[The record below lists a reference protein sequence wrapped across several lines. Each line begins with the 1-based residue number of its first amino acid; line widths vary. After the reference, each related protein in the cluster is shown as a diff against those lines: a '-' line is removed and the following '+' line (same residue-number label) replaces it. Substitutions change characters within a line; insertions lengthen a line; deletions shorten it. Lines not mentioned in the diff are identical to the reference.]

1 MIKELRMKYLFFDIE
16 CANRDSTGRNQ
27 IYSFGYLL
35 ADENMHILERE
46 KDILI
51 NPNVKQWDRH
61 VVKEILAYPKLE
73 VEKKPRFNKVY
84 TKIKNLLESSE
95 TIVCGFSVKDDV
107 GYLLDECERYECDPF
122 QFKFYDIQRL
132 AAKVSETKI
141 NGLGTVYVEWC
152 GRLADGAHRSDVD
165 ARYTY
170 EVAKAICDKTKN
182 KLINLFQENEACE
195 GKTDGFRFGYNDE
208 ELLTRDERRVR
219 REEKRMQYF
228 SDHKEKNGER
238 ILKEEYQDFILKGSR
253 NNLLFL
259 RLLDHVQPKNERGQI
274 FAGKKISISL
284 NYELYHFRNMLK
296 IVQMICDCGGE
307 YVKKASI
314 ADIFVSYEDVENGRT
329 CTKQKFVEEA
339 IANGAKI
346 QMMSFAVFLKKL
358 NLTEEELNTLPDEDV
373 AYLLDEKYKK

>member
-1 MIKELRMKYLFFDIE
+1 
-16 CANRDSTGRNQ
+16 
-27 IYSFGYLL
+27 
-35 ADENMHILERE
+35 
-46 KDILI
+46 
-51 NPNVKQWDRH
+51 
-61 VVKEILAYPKLE
+61 

-107 GYLLDECERYECDPF
+107 GYLLDECERYKCEPF

-132 AAKVSETKI
+132 AANVSGTKV
-141 NGLGTVYVEWC
+141 NGLGTIYVEWC

-170 EVAKAICDKTKN
+170 EVAKAICHKTN
-182 KLINLFQENEACE
+182 KELIDLFQENEVCQ
-195 GKTDGFRFGYNDE
+195 GKTDGFRFGYSDE
-208 ELLTRDERRVR
+208 QLLTRDERRAK
-219 REEKRMQYF
+219 REDKRMQYF
-228 SDHKEKNGER
+228 SGHKEKNGER
-238 ILKEEYQDFILKGSR
+238 SLKEEYQDFILKGSR

-259 RLLDHVQPKNERGQI
+259 RLLDHVQPKNAREQI

-339 IANGAKI
+339 IANGAQI
-346 QMMSFAVFLKKL
+346 QMMSFEEFLKQL
-358 NLTEEELNTLPDEDV
+358 NLREEELNALPDEDV
-373 AYLLDEKYKK
+373 DYLLDEKYKKK

>member
-1 MIKELRMKYLFFDIE
+1 MIGDLRMKYLFFDIE
-16 CANRDSTGRNQ
+16 CANRDCTGRNQ

-51 NPNVKQWDRH
+51 SPNVKQWDRH

-73 VEKKPRFNKVY
+73 MEKKPRFNKVY

-107 GYLLDECERYECDPF
+107 GYLLDECERYKCEPF

-132 AAKVSETKI
+132 AENVTGTKV

-170 EVAKAICDKTKN
+170 EVAKAICHKTN
-182 KLINLFQENEACE
+182 KELIDLFQENEVCQ
-195 GKTDGFRFGYNDE
+195 GKIDGFRFGYSDE
-208 ELLTRDERRVR
+208 ELLTRDERRAK

-228 SDHKEKNGER
+228 SGHKEKNGER

-253 NNLLFL
+253 NDLLFL
-259 RLLDHVQPKNERGQI
+259 RLLDYVQ
-274 FAGKKISISL
+274 
-284 NYELYHFRNMLK
+284 K

-339 IANGAKI
+339 IANGAQI
-346 QMMSFAVFLKKL
+346 QMMSFEEFLKQL
-358 NLTEEELNTLPDEDV
+358 NLTEEELNALPDEDV
-373 AYLLDEKYKK
+373 DYLLDEKYKKK

>member
-1 MIKELRMKYLFFDIE
+1 MKYLFFDIE
-16 CANRDSTGRNQ
+16 CANRDNTGRNQ

-46 KDILI
+46 NDILI
-51 NPNVKQWDRH
+51 NPNVKQWDKH
-61 VVKEILAYPKLE
+61 VLREMLAYPKTD
-73 VEKKPRFNKVY
+73 VESQPKFNKVY
-84 TKIKNLLESSE
+84 TKIKNLLENPE
-95 TIVCGFSVKDDV
+95 TVVCGFSVKDDV
-107 GYLLDECERYECDPF
+107 GYLLDECERYECEPF
-122 QFKFYDIQRL
+122 QFKFYDVQRL
-132 AAKVSETKI
+132 AAKVTGTKVS
-141 NGLGTVYVEWC
+141 GLGTAYVEWC
-152 GRLADGAHRSDVD
+152 GRLADDAHRSDVD

-170 EVAKAICDKTKN
+170 EVAKAICHKTN
-182 KLINLFQENEACE
+182 KELIDLFQENEVCQ
-195 GKTDGFRFGYNDE
+195 GKIDGFRFGYSDE
-208 ELLTRDERRVR
+208 ELLTRDERRAK

-228 SDHKEKNGER
+228 SGPKEKNGER

-259 RLLDHVQPKNERGQI
+259 RLLDHVQPKNAREQI
-274 FAGKKISISL
+274 FVGKKISISL

-339 IANGAKI
+339 IANGAQI
-346 QMMSFAVFLKKL
+346 QMMSFEEFLKQL
-358 NLTEEELNTLPDEDV
+358 NLTEEELNALPDEDV
-373 AYLLDEKYKK
+373 DYLLDEKYKKK

>member
-1 MIKELRMKYLFFDIE
+1 MNYLFFDIE
-16 CANRDSTGRNQ
+16 CANRDETGRNQ
-27 IYSFGYLL
+27 IYSFGYLV
-35 ADENMHILERE
+35 ADENMQVVEKE

-51 NPNVKQWDRH
+51 NPGIEQWDWH
-61 VVKEILAYPKLE
+61 VIKNILAYPKLE
-73 VEKKPRFNKVY
+73 VERQPKFCKTYK
-84 TKIKNLLESSE
+84 KIKELLESAE
-95 TIVCGFSVKDDV
+95 TVVCGFSVKDDV
-107 GYLLDECERYECDPF
+107 GYLLDECERYACEPF
-122 QFKFYDIQRL
+122 QFKFYDVQRL
-132 AAKVSETKI
+132 AAKVTGTKV

-170 EVAKAICDKTKN
+170 EVAKAICHKTN
-182 KLINLFQENEACE
+182 KELIDLFQENEVCQ
-195 GKTDGFRFGYNDE
+195 GKIDGFRFGYSDE
-208 ELLTRDERRVR
+208 ELLTRDERRAK

-228 SDHKEKNGER
+228 SGHKEKNGER

-259 RLLDHVQPKNERGQI
+259 RLLDHVQPKSEREQI

-307 YVKKASI
+307 YVKKALI

-339 IANGAKI
+339 IANGAQI
-346 QMMSFAVFLKKL
+346 QMMSFEEFLKQL
-358 NLTEEELNTLPDEDV
+358 NLTEEELNALPDEDV
-373 AYLLDEKYKK
+373 DYLLDEKYKK

>member
-1 MIKELRMKYLFFDIE
+1 MKYLFFDIE
-16 CANRDSTGRNQ
+16 CANRDSTGKNQ

-51 NPNVKQWDRH
+51 NPNVKQWDWH
-61 VVKEILAYPKLE
+61 VVKEMLAYPKLE
-73 VEKKPRFNKVY
+73 IERQPKFNKVY
-84 TKIKNLLESSE
+84 TKIKNLLENPE
-95 TIVCGFSVKDDV
+95 TVVCGFSVKDDV
-107 GYLLDECERYECDPF
+107 GYLLDECERYECEPF
-122 QFKFYDIQRL
+122 QFKFYDVQRL
-132 AAKVSETKI
+132 AAKVTGTKV
-141 NGLGTVYVEWC
+141 NRLGAAYVEWC

-170 EVAKAICDKTKN
+170 EVAKAICHKTN
-182 KLINLFQENEACE
+182 KELIDLFQENEVCQ
-195 GKTDGFRFGYNDE
+195 GKIDGFRFGYSDE
-208 ELLTRDERRVR
+208 ELLTRDERRAK

-228 SDHKEKNGER
+228 SGHKEKNGER

-259 RLLDHVQPKNERGQI
+259 RLLDHVQPKNEREQI
-274 FAGKKISISL
+274 FVGKKISISL

-339 IANGAKI
+339 IANGAQI
-346 QMMSFAVFLKKL
+346 QMMSFEEFLKQL
-358 NLTEEELNTLPDEDV
+358 NLTEEELNALPDEDV
-373 AYLLDEKYKK
+373 DYLLDEKYKK

>member
-1 MIKELRMKYLFFDIE
+1 MKYLFFDIE
-16 CANRDSTGRNQ
+16 CANRDSTGKNQ

-46 KDILI
+46 KDILF
-51 NPNVKQWDRH
+51 NFFFKQWDWH
-61 VVKEILAYPKLE
+61 VVKEMLAYPKLE
-73 VEKKPRFNKVY
+73 IERQPKFNKVY
-84 TKIKNLLESSE
+84 TKIKNLLENPE
-95 TIVCGFSVKDDV
+95 TVVCGFSVKDDV
-107 GYLLDECERYECDPF
+107 GYLLDECERYECEPF
-122 QFKFYDIQRL
+122 QFKFYDVQRL
-132 AAKVSETKI
+132 AAKVTGTKV
-141 NGLGTVYVEWC
+141 NRLGAAYVEWC

-170 EVAKAICDKTKN
+170 EVAKAICHKTN
-182 KLINLFQENEACE
+182 KELIDLFQENEVCQ
-195 GKTDGFRFGYNDE
+195 GKIDGFRFGYSDE
-208 ELLTRDERRVR
+208 ELLTRDERRAK

-228 SDHKEKNGER
+228 SGHKEKNGER

-259 RLLDHVQPKNERGQI
+259 RLLDHVQPKNEREQI
-274 FAGKKISISL
+274 FVGKKISISL

-339 IANGAKI
+339 IANGAQI
-346 QMMSFAVFLKKL
+346 QMMSFEEFLKQL
-358 NLTEEELNTLPDEDV
+358 NLTEEELNALPDEDV
-373 AYLLDEKYKK
+373 DYLLDEKYKK

>member
-1 MIKELRMKYLFFDIE
+1 MKYLFFDIE
-16 CANRDSTGRNQ
+16 CASRDKAGRNQ
-27 IYSFGYLL
+27 MYSFGYLL
-35 ADENMHILERE
+35 ADENLNVLEKE
-46 KDILI
+46 KDLLI
-51 NPNVKQWDRH
+51 NPAVEQWDWH
-61 VVKEILAYPKLE
+61 VVKNILAYPKFA
-73 VEKKPRFNKVY
+73 VEKSPKFCKFYNKL
-84 TKIKNLLESSE
+84 KGLLENPK

-107 GYLLDECERYECDPF
+107 GYLLDECERYKCEPF

-132 AAKVSETKI
+132 AANVSGTKV
-141 NGLGTVYVEWC
+141 NGLGTIYVEWC

-170 EVAKAICDKTKN
+170 EVAKAICHKTN
-182 KLINLFQENEACE
+182 KELIDLFQENEVCQ
-195 GKTDGFRFGYNDE
+195 GKTDGFRFGYSDE
-208 ELLTRDERRVR
+208 KLLTRDERRAK
-219 REEKRMQYF
+219 REDKRMQYF
-228 SDHKEKNGER
+228 SGHKEKNGER

-259 RLLDHVQPKNERGQI
+259 RLLNHVQPKNAREQI
-274 FAGKKISISL
+274 FVGKKISISL

-339 IANGAKI
+339 IANGAQI
-346 QMMSFAVFLKKL
+346 QMMSFEEFLKKL
-358 NLTEEELNTLPDEDV
+358 HLTEEELNALPDEDV
-373 AYLLDEKYKK
+373 DYLLDEKYKKK

>member
-1 MIKELRMKYLFFDIE
+1 MIGDLRMKYLFFDIE
-16 CANRDSTGRNQ
+16 CANRDCTGRNQ

-107 GYLLDECERYECDPF
+107 GYLLDECERYECAPF

-141 NGLGTVYVEWC
+141 NGLGTVYVKWC
-152 GRLADGAHRSDVD
+152 GRLANGAHRSDVD

-170 EVAKAICDKTKN
+170 EVAKAICNKTKN
-182 KLINLFQENEACE
+182 KLINLFQENETCE

-228 SDHKEKNGER
+228 SERKEKNGER

-253 NNLLFL
+253 NNILFL

-339 IANGAKI
+339 ISNGAKI
-346 QMMSFAVFLKKL
+346 QMMSFEEFLKQL
-358 NLTEEELNTLPDEDV
+358 NLTKEELNALPDEDV

>member
-1 MIKELRMKYLFFDIE
+1 MKYLFFDIE
-16 CANRDSTGRNQ
+16 CASRDGTGRNQ

-35 ADENMHILERE
+35 ADENMRILERE

-73 VEKKPRFNKVY
+73 VEKQPRFNKVY
-84 TKIKNLLESSE
+84 TKIKKLLEPSE

-107 GYLLDECERYECDPF
+107 GYLLDECERYKCEPF

-132 AAKVSETKI
+132 AAKVSESKI
-141 NGLGTVYVEWC
+141 NGLGAVYVEWC

-170 EVAKAICDKTKN
+170 EVAKAICDKTRG
-182 KLINLFQENEACE
+182 KLIDLFRENEACK

-208 ELLTRDERRVR
+208 ELLTRDERRAKR
-219 REEKRMQYF
+219 DEKRMQYF
-228 SDHKEKNGER
+228 SGHKEKNGER

-253 NNLLFL
+253 NDLLFL
-259 RLLDHVQPKNERGQI
+259 RLLDYVQPKNKRAQI
-274 FAGKKISISL
+274 FEGKKISISL

-314 ADIFVSYEDVENGRT
+314 ADIFVSYEDVEKGRT

-346 QMMSFAVFLKKL
+346 QMMSFEEFLKQL
-358 NLTEEELNTLPDEDV
+358 NLTEEELNALPDEDV
-373 AYLLDEKYKK
+373 DYLLDEKYKKK

>member
-73 VEKKPRFNKVY
+73 VEKRPRFNKVY

-107 GYLLDECERYECDPF
+107 GYLLDECERYECEPF
-122 QFKFYDIQRL
+122 QFEFYDVQRL
-132 AAKVSETKI
+132 VAQ
-141 NGLGTVYVEWC
+141 LGAGKQCSLGASYMEWC
-152 GRLADGAHRSDVD
+152 GRLADGAHRSDID
-165 ARYTY
+165 ARHTY
-170 EVAKAICDKTKN
+170 EIAKAVCDKTNK
-182 KLINLFQENEACE
+182 KLIDLFQASERSM
-195 GKTDGFRFGYNDE
+195 GKTDGFRFGYNGQD
-208 ELLTRDERRVR
+208 LLTRDERREQRVFR
-219 REEKRMQYF
+219 
-228 SDHKEKNGER
+228 DKEKNGGR
-238 ILKEEYQDFILKGSR
+238 ILKTEYQDFILKGSR
-253 NNLLFL
+253 NDLLFL
-259 RLLDHVQPKNERGQI
+259 RLLDYVQPKNKRARI
-274 FAGKKISISL
+274 FEGKKISISL

-346 QMMSFAVFLKKL
+346 QMMSFEEFLKQL
-358 NLTEEELNTLPDEDV
+358 NLTEEELNALPDEDV
-373 AYLLDEKYKK
+373 DYLLDEKYKKK